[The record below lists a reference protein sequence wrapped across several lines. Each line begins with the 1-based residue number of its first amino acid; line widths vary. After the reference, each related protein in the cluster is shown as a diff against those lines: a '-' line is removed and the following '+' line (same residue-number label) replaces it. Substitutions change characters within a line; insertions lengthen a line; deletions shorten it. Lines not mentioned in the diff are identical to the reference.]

1 MAIENA
7 NSHPIKV
14 VKVEEGGPYANSHP
28 YKVEVVKGGSS
39 TELVSELPE
48 VGEEGTTY
56 VLVDST
62 TNPSKVYGMYIYLNE
77 WILTAQPVDQAVQ
90 KVEELPQEGQ
100 EGILYYLEKEGQDDT
115 YDLYRWIN
123 SEWIKV
129 DTDIKLYDSEGSNTD
144 GAATQRLV
152 TSLKGLARTLTTADY
167 NWPTSNP
174 DGVALWLLPVGL
186 YYRTSSSVKVYFNNT
201 GYYPN
206 AVRYN
211 FYIVY
216 ERTDSFAEVILLTNT
231 LSSSDDSGRGRMMSL
246 YVNNGQMRN
255 DIAFV
260 PGVFNGLTS
269 TSTTFSLSAAQGK
282 VLNDKIGGDLSG
294 LNTTDKTSL
303 INAINE
309 VLANG
314 GGVKILTS
322 ADYNWPTTGTKTSVA
337 AWLLEDGV
345 YITND
350 VPVKFY
356 ATEVANNTGF
366 LFTVATN
373 SSTGNKQVF
382 LYGNNWLA
390 VREIEPTLGSSL
402 QFTDFA
408 TASLVYADPNTKQKI
423 KIGNNASVAG
433 SYGVAVGYGANAASS
448 AGVAVGYNAKA
459 DLNGA
464 VAIIGHASASN
475 SLAFGYN
482 AIASGAGSIAIGSNS
497 SASSQGEINVGTSN
511 TGQGYSDSNYRLLT
525 GLYDPQSAHDAATKG
540 YIDTLVGDIETA
552 LHTLNNG
559 EES

>member
-144 GAATQRLV
+144 GAATQRLA
-152 TSLKGLARTLTTADY
+152 TSLKGLARTLTT
-167 NWPTSNP
+167 
-174 DGVALWLLPVGL
+174 
-186 YYRTSSSVKVYFNNT
+186 
-201 GYYPN
+201 
-206 AVRYN
+206 
-211 FYIVY
+211 
-216 ERTDSFAEVILLTNT
+216 
-231 LSSSDDSGRGRMMSL
+231 
-246 YVNNGQMRN
+246 
-255 DIAFV
+255 
-260 PGVFNGLTS
+260 
-269 TSTTFSLSAAQGK
+269 
-282 VLNDKIGGDLSG
+282 
-294 LNTTDKTSL
+294 
-303 INAINE
+303 
-309 VLANG
+309 
-314 GGVKILTS
+314 

-373 SSTGNKQVF
+373 SSTGNKQV
-382 LYGNNWLA
+382 LSYGNNWLN
-390 VREIEPTLGSSL
+390 VREIEPTLGSTL
-402 QFTDFA
+402 QLTNLA
-408 TASLVYADPNTKQKI
+408 TASLVYAYPNTQ
-423 KIGNNASVAG
+423 G
-433 SYGVAVGYGANAASS
+433 GVRI
-448 AGVAVGYNAKA
+448 GYNAQAGDATATALGWLASTAQSVKGAIALGAGAFA
-459 DLNGA
+459 DTQGQFDISTGGQTNW
-464 VAIIGHASASN
+464 
-475 SLAFGYN
+475 GYN
-482 AIASGAGSIAIGSNS
+482 GS
-497 SASSQGEINVGTSN
+497 Q
-511 TGQGYSDSNYRLLT
+511 YRLLT